1 VAVQPGQ
8 LVGLPP
14 DPIEILKTSVIILS
28 AEVAVGVHISVCWL
42 VHVDFDGSWPFSET
56 ISGQTLAALV

>member
-1 VAVQPGQ
+1 
-8 LVGLPP
+8 
-14 DPIEILKTSVIILS
+14 
-28 AEVAVGVHISVCWL
+28 VGVHISVCWL